1 MENEFSEDLH
11 NIFPNLTIISW
22 KVAKLSELHKSMS
35 KLELKLKLME
45 KRISKQ
51 IIFGTECHFLLYD
64 RLTPESIFE
73 E

>member
-1 MENEFSEDLH
+1 
-11 NIFPNLTIISW
+11 
-22 KVAKLSELHKSMS
+22 MS

-45 KRISKQ
+45 KRVSKQ
-51 IIFGTECHFLLYD
+51 NIFGTEGHFLLYD